1 MQPSECT
8 DEPSREWPIKMA
20 SYDYLKDKNLR
31 DRLKTARR
39 TRPATHLNTD
49 VTNKGQSSSAQPT
62 RTPRRE
68 SKSSLPQSEA
78 RRLSPETKPSRK
90 RYPKPSTKD
99 LAISTKQLASM
110 IRTGLPLLEALN
122 IISSSSENK
131 SLKSIYREV
140 AIGISKGTTLLE
152 NLALYP
158 NIFDEMYLA
167 LVSAGEAA
175 GKLPEVLDRESKLLE
190 SLAKIKGQIRSAM
203 AYPIGIS
210 VITVVVVIIMLVYVM
225 PVFVEM
231 YSKSG
236 ADLPGLTQFL
246 VDASNII
253 TDPMFLVKLLPIG
266 IISFLLIRVLS
277 KQEPVLLWKDRLL
290 LKLPV
295 INGLVTKSSLANFS
309 RTLSSLNDAGVP
321 ILEALQISKRTLSN
335 RVFKNVITKMY
346 YEIESGQPI
355 HKALERDAII
365 PIMFTSMFRIGEET
379 GELSEMIN
387 KLADF
392 YEDEVSESVKALTSI
407 MEPLMIVFVAGV
419 VAVMLI
425 AMYLPMFFM
434 FETIQ

>member
-1 MQPSECT
+1 
-8 DEPSREWPIKMA
+8 MA
-20 SYDYLKDKNLR
+20 NYDYLKDKNLR
-31 DRLKTARR
+31 DKLKTAREK
-39 TRPATHLNTD
+39 RPSHTLRVDTPRGSNSAPGPSTINEKRAKE
-49 VTNKGQSSSAQPT
+49 VSPPQSSDRSIN
-62 RTPRRE
+62 
-68 SKSSLPQSEA
+68 
-78 RRLSPETKPSRK
+78 PENRPSRK

-122 IISSSSENK
+122 IISSSSDNK
-131 SLKSIYREV
+131 SLKSIYKEV
-140 AIGISKGTTLLE
+140 AVGISKGTTLLE

-158 NIFDEMYLA
+158 NIFNEMYLA

-210 VITVVVVIIMLVYVM
+210 VITIVVVIIMLVYVM

-253 TDPMFLVKLLPIG
+253 TDPMFLVKLIPIS
-266 IISFLLIRVLS
+266 IVSFFLIRILS
-277 KQEPVLLWKDRLL
+277 KQESVLLWKDRLF
-290 LKLPV
+290 LKIPV
-295 INGLVTKSSLANFS
+295 IKGLVTKSSLANFS

-346 YEIESGQPI
+346 NEIESGQPI
-355 HKALERDAII
+355 HKALERDTVI
-365 PIMFTSMFRIGEET
+365 PIMFMSMFRIGEET
-379 GELSEMIN
+379 GELSEMVN

-419 VAVMLI
+419 VAVMLV

>member
-1 MQPSECT
+1 
-8 DEPSREWPIKMA
+8 MA
-20 SYDYLKDKNLR
+20 TYDYIKDKSLR
-31 DRLKTARR
+31 DSLKTVRKK
-39 TRPATHLNTD
+39 RPESN
-49 VTNKGQSSSAQPT
+49 SSSKKATENKLSSSQSKPNPIT
-62 RTPRRE
+62 LNKTPASQEKLRRV
-68 SKSSLPQSEA
+68 KS
-78 RRLSPETKPSRK
+78 TTTPSRK

-131 SLKSIYREV
+131 SLKSIYKEIS
-140 AIGISKGTTLLE
+140 IGISKGSTLLD

-210 VITVVVVIIMLVYVM
+210 VITFVVVIIMLVYVM

-231 YSKSG
+231 YSNSG
-236 ADLPGLTQFL
+236 AELPGLTQFL

-253 TDPMFLVKLLPIG
+253 TDPLFLLKLLPISVA
-266 IISFLLIRVLS
+266 SFFVIRILS
-277 KQEPVLLWKDRLL
+277 RQEPVLLWKDRLF
-290 LKLPV
+290 LKIPV
-295 INGLVTKSSLANFS
+295 VNGLVTKSSLANFS

-355 HKALERDAII
+355 YKTLERDKII
-365 PIMFTSMFRIGEET
+365 PVMFTSMFRIGEET
-379 GELSEMIN
+379 GELSEMVN

-419 VAVMLI
+419 VAVMLV

>member
-1 MQPSECT
+1 
-8 DEPSREWPIKMA
+8 MA

-31 DRLKTARR
+31 ERLKTVRKN
-39 TRPATHLNTD
+39 RPEANSAY
-49 VTNKGQSSSAQPT
+49 TNSKKNNLSSSQSTSNPNRVNKQPAPQEKT
-62 RTPRRE
+62 RSINTG
-68 SKSSLPQSEA
+68 
-78 RRLSPETKPSRK
+78 TTPSRK

-122 IISSSSENK
+122 IISSSSDNK
-131 SLKSIYREV
+131 SLKSIYKEIS
-140 AIGISKGTTLLE
+140 IGISKGTTLLE
-152 NLALYP
+152 NLSLYP

-210 VITVVVVIIMLVYVM
+210 VITFVVVIIMLVYVM

-246 VDASNII
+246 VDASTII
-253 TDPMFLVKLLPIG
+253 TDPMFLAKLLPIS
-266 IISFLLIRVLS
+266 IISFFVIRILS
-277 KQEPVLLWKDRLL
+277 RQEPVLLWKDRLF
-290 LKLPV
+290 LKIPV
-295 INGLVTKSSLANFS
+295 VSGLVTKSSLANFS

-355 HKALERDAII
+355 HKALERDKII
-365 PIMFTSMFRIGEET
+365 PVMFTSMFRIGEET
-379 GELSEMIN
+379 GELSEMVN

>member
-1 MQPSECT
+1 
-8 DEPSREWPIKMA
+8 MA
-20 SYDYLKDKNLR
+20 IYDYLKDKGLR
-31 DRLKTARR
+31 EKLKTVRR
-39 TRPATHLNTD
+39 KRPTPN
-49 VTNKGQSSSAQPT
+49 NSSQKPT
-62 RTPRRE
+62 G
-68 SKSSLPQSEA
+68 KD
-78 RRLSPETKPSRK
+78 LSPGQPKTNSSRANTEPDSRGKTRRVISGSTPSRK

-122 IISSSSENK
+122 IISSSSDNK
-131 SLKSIYREV
+131 SLKSIYKEIS
-140 AIGISKGTTLLE
+140 IGISKGTTLLE

-210 VITVVVVIIMLVYVM
+210 VITFVVVIIMLVYVM

-253 TDPMFLVKLLPIG
+253 TDPMFLVKLLPIS
-266 IISFLLIRVLS
+266 IVSFLIIRFLS
-277 KQEPVLLWKDRLL
+277 KQEPVLLWKDRLF
-290 LKLPV
+290 LKIPV
-295 INGLVTKSSLANFS
+295 VSGLVTKSSLANFS

-355 HKALERDAII
+355 HKALERDKII
-365 PIMFTSMFRIGEET
+365 PVMFTSMFRIGEET
-379 GELSEMIN
+379 GELSEMVN

>member
-1 MQPSECT
+1 
-8 DEPSREWPIKMA
+8 MA
-20 SYDYLKDKNLR
+20 SYDYLKDKDLR
-31 DRLKTARR
+31 KRLKQ
-39 TRPATHLNTD
+39 TRKQRSTSNPSSKSPTEENPSS
-49 VTNKGQSSSAQPT
+49 GQSRPNASRFNKESDSAEKS
-62 RTPRRE
+62 RRIN
-68 SKSSLPQSEA
+68 SGK
-78 RRLSPETKPSRK
+78 TPSRK

-122 IISSSSENK
+122 IISSSSDNK
-131 SLKSIYREV
+131 SLKSIYKEIS
-140 AIGISKGTTLLE
+140 IGISKGTTLLE

-210 VITVVVVIIMLVYVM
+210 VITFVVIIIMLVYVI

-253 TDPMFLVKLLPIG
+253 TDPMFLVKLIPIS
-266 IISFLLIRVLS
+266 IISFFAIRVLS
-277 KQEPVLLWKDRLL
+277 RQEAVLLWKDRLF
-290 LKLPV
+290 LKIPV
-295 INGLVTKSSLANFS
+295 VSGLVTKSSLANFS

-335 RVFKNVITKMY
+335 RVFKNVVTKMY

-355 HKALERDAII
+355 HKVLERDKII
-365 PIMFTSMFRIGEET
+365 PVMFTSMFRIGEET
-379 GELSEMIN
+379 GELSEMVN

-407 MEPLMIVFVAGV
+407 MEPLLIVFVAGV

>member
-1 MQPSECT
+1 
-8 DEPSREWPIKMA
+8 MA
-20 SYDYLKDKNLR
+20 NYNYLQDKELR
-31 DRLKTARR
+31 KRLKTARDN
-39 TRPATHLNTD
+39 RPAQ
-49 VTNKGQSSSAQPT
+49 TNSSRSSDTTLPESPNKPRRHNEDSRSQSSS
-62 RTPRRE
+62 
-68 SKSSLPQSEA
+68 
-78 RRLSPETKPSRK
+78 RRLIAETKPKRK

-122 IISSSSENK
+122 IISSSSDNK
-131 SLKSIYREV
+131 SLKNVYKEV
-140 AIGISKGTTLLE
+140 SIGISKGTTLLE

-210 VITVVVVIIMLVYVM
+210 VITFVVVIIMLVYVM

-246 VDASNII
+246 VDASNVI
-253 TDPMFLVKLLPIG
+253 TDPMFLVKLIPIS
-266 IISFLLIRVLS
+266 IVSFFVIRVLS
-277 KQEPVLLWKDRLL
+277 RQEAVLLWTDRLF
-290 LKLPV
+290 LKIPV
-295 INGLVTKSSLANFS
+295 VSGLVTKSSLANFS

-355 HKALERDAII
+355 HKALERDKII
-365 PIMFTSMFRIGEET
+365 PVMFTSMFRIGEET
-379 GELSEMIN
+379 GELSEMVN

>member
-1 MQPSECT
+1 MPN
-8 DEPSREWPIKMA
+8 
-20 SYDYLKDKNLR
+20 YDYLKDKQLR
-31 DRLKTARR
+31 EKLRLIRQK
-39 TRPATHLNTD
+39 RPANNLQAAASSQNNFSSDSASLNQKKAKG
-49 VTNKGQSSSAQPT
+49 TNQYSN
-62 RTPRRE
+62 RRE
-68 SKSSLPQSEA
+68 NPGSKPL
-78 RRLSPETKPSRK
+78 RK

-110 IRTGLPLLEALN
+110 VRTGLPLLEALN
-122 IISSSSENK
+122 IISSSSDNK
-131 SLKSIYREV
+131 SLKSIYKEV

-152 NLALYP
+152 NFSLYP

-210 VITVVVVIIMLVYVM
+210 VITIVVVIIMLVYVM

-246 VDASNII
+246 VDASDII
-253 TDPMFLVKLLPIG
+253 TDPMFLVKFIPTSIV
-266 IISFLLIRVLS
+266 IFILIRLLF
-277 KQEPVLLWKDRLL
+277 KQESVLLWKDRLL
-290 LKLPV
+290 LKIPV
-295 INGLVTKSSLANFS
+295 VKGLVTKSSLANFS

-321 ILEALQISKRTLSN
+321 ILEALQISNRTLSN
-335 RVFKNVITKMY
+335 RVFKSVIRKMY

-355 HKALERDAII
+355 HKALERDPII
-365 PIMFTSMFRIGEET
+365 PVMFTSMFRIGEET
-379 GELSEMIN
+379 GELSEMVN

-419 VAVMLI
+419 VAVMLV

>member
-1 MQPSECT
+1 MS
-8 DEPSREWPIKMA
+8 
-20 SYDYLKDKNLR
+20 SYDYIKDKKLR
-31 DRLKTARR
+31 DKLKSIRQN
-39 TRPATHLNTD
+39 RPAIASDLNSSYPNKLSEDSAPLTQRRGKD
-49 VTNKGQSSSAQPT
+49 TTNRQNNSYQIPSGS
-62 RTPRRE
+62 
-68 SKSSLPQSEA
+68 
-78 RRLSPETKPSRK
+78 KPSRK

-110 IRTGLPLLEALN
+110 VRTGLPLLEALN
-122 IISSSSENK
+122 IISSSSDNK
-131 SLKSIYREV
+131 SLKSVYKEV

-152 NLALYP
+152 NLSLYP

-253 TDPMFLVKLLPIG
+253 TDPMFLVKLIPTSVVIF
-266 IISFLLIRVLS
+266 FLFRLLL
-277 KQEPVLLWKDRLL
+277 KQESVLLWKDRLV
-290 LKLPV
+290 LKIPV
-295 INGLVTKSSLANFS
+295 VKGLVTKSSLANFS

-355 HKALERDAII
+355 HKALERDTII
-365 PIMFTSMFRIGEET
+365 PVMFTSMFRIGEET
-379 GELSEMIN
+379 GELSEMVN

-407 MEPLMIVFVAGV
+407 MEPLMIVLVAGV
-419 VAVMLI
+419 VAVMLV